1 LLRVEVRK
9 LPQSLRGGHCS
20 GVLSEVA
27 AGNFHRNCEEAFMK
41 VKEVMTPD
49 AKTIWITESLADA
62 AKEMWENDCGIL
74 PIIKDG
80 RKVIGMIT
88 DRDICM
94 ATAIRDRNP
103 SSISVEEVMNATV
116 YAVEADEEVEQALQ
130 TMREHKIRRLPVL
143 NLEGELEGIV
153 SMNDIV
159 LKAKERNGKK
169 PQIAYADVVKTY
181 QAICEHPLPMV
192 QAATA
197 E

>member
-1 LLRVEVRK
+1 
-9 LPQSLRGGHCS
+9 
-20 GVLSEVA
+20 
-27 AGNFHRNCEEAFMK
+27 MK
-41 VKEVMTPD
+41 VKDVMTPD
-49 AKTIWITESLADA
+49 ARAIWITDSLAHA
-62 AKEMWENDCGIL
+62 AKEMWENDCGAL

-80 RKVIGMIT
+80 RKVVGMIT

-116 YAVEADEEVEQALQ
+116 YAAEAEEDVEQALQ

-143 NLEGELEGIV
+143 NLEGELQGIV

-192 QAATA
+192 QTAAT
-197 E
+197 